1 MHDDSRPGLAALA
14 RSADSLM
21 VMDDGEP
28 GAAPDYRRGDRV
40 ALVRTE
46 DPDTRLR
53 PGDEGTVTGWN
64 PRQGQLFVNWDS
76 GSSLTMLPDEGDQV
90 RVIERAPGQHAE
102 NAASAGDLAG
112 VLRGHLGD
120 LMLTRR
126 AVAGFVDCQGVRLVD
141 VVVTAGQAVMVVV
154 EGQQPVLG
162 DLPSP
167 VQKTV
172 PAADL
177 VIPREWILGE
187 RMAES
192 GMTDDK
198 RRGLAYARFMA
209 TVAVTW
215 EWASLPPEAMP
226 DIREATILTALGSPE
241 PYLRQVVARY
251 VRGQPAAAMI
261 TDCLRVVRFV
271 NPATADISEAAAT
284 RRPAGSA

>member
-1 MHDDSRPGLAALA
+1 MDDDSRPGLAAAA

-21 VMDDGEP
+21 VMVMGDGEP

-53 PGDEGTVTGWN
+53 PGDEGTVTGWD

-76 GSSLTMLPDEGDQV
+76 GSSLTMLPGEGDQV
-90 RVIERAPGQHAE
+90 HVIARAPGQHAE
-102 NAASAGDLAG
+102 DPASPGDLAG

-120 LMLTRR
+120 VLLTRR

-141 VVVTAGQAVMVVV
+141 VEVTAGQAVMVVV

-162 DLPSP
+162 DLPGP

-177 VIPREWILGE
+177 VIPQEWIPGE
-187 RMAES
+187 HAAES
-192 GMTDDK
+192 AMTDDK

-209 TVAVTW
+209 AVAVTW

-251 VRGQPAAAMI
+251 VRGQQAAAMI

-271 NPATADISEAAAT
+271 NPATADISEASA
-284 RRPAGSA
+284 RPR